1 MICVKRFLA
10 VLLSL
15 FILAGV
21 PAATGIFFVH
31 AEEQSEEVRL
41 MADSSSGEKITVNLD
56 IGEEVFY
63 GSYHTRFYTVDGQT
77 AYCLEPS
84 KPWPS
89 SGAYEAQPI
98 RLMLKSTGIS
108 DSQGR
113 W

>member
-31 AEEQSEEVRL
+31 AEEQSEEVGL
-41 MADSSSGEKITVNLD
+41 MADSSSGEKITVNLY
-56 IGEEVFY
+56 IGEDVFY
-63 GSYHTRFYTVDGQT
+63 GIYHTRFYTVDGQT

-84 KPWPS
+84 KP
-89 SGAYEAQPI
+89 
-98 RLMLKSTGIS
+98 
-108 DSQGR
+108 
-113 W
+113 